1 MTELLIA
8 IIGLFTTII
17 GSFITWLVSR
27 RKNNAEV
34 NALELQNAQQVV
46 KLWKDLY
53 DELNKKVIGLEEEIA
68 KLREELENIEKT
80 NQKKCDTCKYKKA
93 YENR

>member
-1 MTELLIA
+1 MTELIIA

-46 KLWKDLY
+46 NLWKDLY

-80 NQKKCDTCKYKKA
+80 SQKKCEACKYKKA